1 MRKFA
6 MAFLFCF
13 ASSIVNAQDS
23 EQSKPVKC
31 FALEPTLKSLQER
44 WKERPVWIGQGVTS
58 NFALFMNS
66 STGSWTFL
74 EFDNDVAC
82 VLGMGHS
89 SKLGKSG
96 TNI

>member
-6 MAFLFCF
+6 MAFLFCL

-31 FALEPTLKSLQER
+31 FALEPTLKSLRER
-44 WKERPVWIGQGVTS
+44 WKEHPVWIGQGVTS